1 MPRSSYMPLETR
13 KPATRAILAGLISG
27 VSEQQTLEELALLA
41 ETAGA
46 EVLAKVTQKRPSKD
60 PAYYLGLGKVREIAQ
75 MAEFLGAN
83 AVIFDDDLTPVQIRN
98 LEDIIGTQIID
109 RTTLI
114 LDIFAQRA
122 RSLEGKIQVELAQLQ
137 HLLPRLTGK
146 GVELSREGGGIG
158 TRGPGETKLETDRR
172 HIRRRISYLKRELER
187 IRKNRELLRS
197 SRKYPVVSL
206 VGYTNAGKSTLMN
219 ALTGAGVSAN
229 DRLFDTLDTT
239 TRALVLP
246 DGRKVLLSDT
256 VGFIRKLSHEIVEA
270 FKATLEEV
278 KESDLLIIVADA
290 SSSSVEEEIAT
301 VRKVLNEI
309 QAGDIPSILALNKM
323 DKIDNLDLLKPL
335 INDKNAVEI
344 SALKG
349 TNLDLL
355 LKKMCV
361 LLPQTREHASLLIP
375 YEYGFLLD
383 DIYENGKVERE
394 EYRPEGI
401 EIEGMIDSIL
411 LRKLRK
417 YLFDRS
423 CF

>member
-1 MPRSSYMPLETR
+1 MPLETK
-13 KPATRAILAGLISG
+13 KPATRAIIAGLIPEG
-27 VSEQQTLEELALLA
+27 CGEETLEELVLLA
-41 ETAGA
+41 KTAGA
-46 EVLAKVTQKRPSKD
+46 EVLAKVTQKRSRKD
-60 PAYYLGLGKVREIAQ
+60 PAHYFGPGKVREISE
-75 MAEFLGAN
+75 MVRSLEAN

-98 LEDIIGTQIID
+98 LEDLLGVQIID

-122 RSLEGKIQVELAQLQ
+122 KSSEGKIQVELAQLQ

-172 HIRRRISYLKRELER
+172 HIRRRISHLKRELER
-187 IRKNRELLRS
+187 IKKNRQLLRS

-239 TRALVLP
+239 VRGLELP

-278 KESDLLIIVADA
+278 KESDLLIVVADA
-290 SSSSVEEEIAT
+290 SSPSVEGEIAT
-301 VRKVLNEI
+301 VKKVLEEI
-309 QAGDIPSILALNKM
+309 RAGDIPSILALNKI
-323 DKIDNLDLLKPL
+323 DKVGDLSLLQPL
-335 INDKNAVEI
+335 SSGENAVEI
-344 SALKG
+344 SAIKG

-355 LKKMCV
+355 LEKICES
-361 LLPQTREHASLLIP
+361 LPQNRERAKLLIP
-375 YEYGFLLD
+375 YEYGFLLNE
-383 DIYENGKVERE
+383 IFENGRITRE
-394 EYRPEGI
+394 EYKPEGI

-411 LRKLRK
+411 LRRLRK
-417 YLFDRS
+417 YISDRNRP
-423 CF
+423 

>member
-1 MPRSSYMPLETR
+1 MPLETR

-109 RTTLI
+109 RTTLV

-278 KESDLLIIVADA
+278 KESDLLILVADA
-290 SSSSVEEEIAT
+290 SNPAVDEEIAT
-301 VRKVLNEI
+301 VRAVLKEI
-309 QAGDIPSILALNKM
+309 QASDIPSILALNKI
-323 DKIDNLDLLKPL
+323 DKLDCSKPL

>member
-1 MPRSSYMPLETR
+1 MPLETR
-13 KPATRAILAGLISG
+13 KPATRAILAGLISEG
-27 VSEQQTLEELALLA
+27 FEQQTMDELALLA
-41 ETAGA
+41 KAAGA

-60 PAYYLGLGKVREIAQ
+60 PAYYLALGKVREIAQ

-109 RTTLI
+109 RTTLV

-278 KESDLLIIVADA
+278 KESDLLILVADA
-290 SSSSVEEEIAT
+290 SNPAVDEEIAT
-301 VRKVLNEI
+301 VKAVLKEI
-309 QAGDIPSILALNKM
+309 QPSDIPSILALNKI
-323 DKIDNLDLLKPL
+323 DKLDCSKPL

-355 LKKMCV
+355 LKKICA
-361 LLPQTREHASLLIP
+361 LLPQTREHASILIP
-375 YEYGFLLD
+375 YENGFLLD

-417 YLFDRS
+417 YLSDRS
-423 CF
+423 RF

>member
-1 MPRSSYMPLETR
+1 MPLETR
-13 KPATRAILAGLISG
+13 KPATRAILAGLISEG
-27 VSEQQTLEELALLA
+27 SEQQTLEELALLA
-41 ETAGA
+41 KTAGA
-46 EVLAKVTQKRPSKD
+46 EVLAKVAQKRPSKD
-60 PAYYLGLGKVREIAQ
+60 PAYYLGLGKVRGIAQ
-75 MAEFLGAN
+75 TAELLGAN
-83 AVIFDDDLTPVQIRN
+83 AVIFDDDLTPVQVRN

-290 SSSSVEEEIAT
+290 SSSFVEKEIET
-301 VRKVLNEI
+301 VRRVLKEI

-335 INDKNAVEI
+335 INDKNTVEI
-344 SALKG
+344 SAIKG
-349 TNLDLL
+349 TNVDIL
-355 LKKMCV
+355 LKKICE
-361 LLPQTREHASLLIP
+361 LLPQNRMYASIMIP
-375 YEYGFLLD
+375 YKYGFLLD

-417 YLFDRS
+417 YLSDKSRS
-423 CF
+423 ERPK